1 MEEISNVAV
10 LITHS
15 SGAASSSALSALG
28 PLSQTQVA
36 VEEEASQSFQQK
48 HAADSLIQVI
58 EKLSKIVEKRPQ
70 HQFTLAGQKRAIFLA
85 SSEVEGRGVHQTKG
99 GARGSPTKRTRKN
112 CKEND
117 CAGVTLDNGLV
128 NDALSSPL
136 SASTN
141 PLKSPSLTT
150 TEEATKP
157 KILSQKRTV
166 TCYQCSLCPYLSQTL
181 PLLKEHL
188 KQHNEQH
195 TDLILMCS
203 KCHFTSRDQGQLEA
217 HIKQHL
223 TVNDETESNLSDC
236 EDTDRMSKTQ
246 EGTCTESSGRTRAEL
261 VASEELPQKKKWYSY
276 EEYGLYRCL
285 ICSYVCSQQRM
296 LKTHAWKH
304 AGQVDCS
311 YPIFEDEDG
320 AQAGKEVHPPAN
332 APGGKEKILL
342 LSPVVRDKSQQTVPS
357 AVKLQLHEIPPDA
370 DKKEDVVTQP
380 VSLLRED
387 ALAEDERVYDFK
399 EDAMV
404 EVQVKTEVESE
415 VAQISTSITHDSLLS
430 SAQKI
435 ISSNPNGTGHVNVIV
450 ERLPSAEDSVL
461 STNPLFLD
469 PDEERAKSLLYAE
482 EEACAYIP
490 AAKDE
495 ADSDGGVE
503 SAVGTGTKSAAQN
516 SDPLR
521 DENIPP
527 AGRKRTHSESLRLH
541 SLAAEALVT
550 MPMRTLQVPPLGAKA
565 NPKSSTAQAQ
575 NQSAQAKQE
584 EVATSGQDTS
594 DGALLQFELPNEKRE
609 KDVRSLG
616 LAETDEEE
624 PVTKAGISLS
634 LLTVIERLR
643 ERSDQNASDE
653 DILKELRDNAQ
664 FHNGSVAG
672 VFTGNGSGSYV
683 CNMPSR
689 MDGLA
694 ASSDGGLVDY
704 VPGGERPYRC
714 RLCRYSSS
722 NKGYIKQHLRVHRQ
736 RQPYQCPICE
746 HIALDSKDLE
756 SHMIHHCKTRTYQCK
771 LCQETFHHKVS
782 SC

>member
-1 MEEISNVAV
+1 MEEVSNVAV
-10 LITHS
+10 LITNS
-15 SGAASSSALSALG
+15 SKTTSSSSSSPLAALG
-28 PLSQTQVA
+28 PVSQSQVA
-36 VEEEASQSFQQK
+36 VDEEASQQRR
-48 HAADSLIQVI
+48 AADSLIQVI

-70 HQFTLAGQKRAIFLA
+70 HQLALAGQKRAILLV
-85 SSEVEGRGVHQTKG
+85 SSEGGEGETAQDTRGCTS
-99 GARGSPTKRTRKN
+99 RSPYKKIKKN

-117 CAGVTLDNGLV
+117 CAAVTLDTSLV
-128 NDALSSPL
+128 DDALSHSV
-136 SASTN
+136 SEGIN
-141 PLKSPSLTT
+141 HLKIASLTT
-150 TEEATKP
+150 TEEANHP
-157 KILSQKRTV
+157 KSISHKRTA

-203 KCHFTSRDQGQLEA
+203 KCHFTSRDQIQLEA
-217 HIKQHL
+217 HVRQHL
-223 TVNDETESNLSDC
+223 AINDKKGPPLSDG
-236 EDTDRMSKTQ
+236 EDTDGAPKKQ
-246 EGTCTESSGRTRAEL
+246 ESCAE
-261 VASEELPQKKKWYSY
+261 VGARKRSDTDASEELPQKKKWYSH
-276 EEYGLYRCL
+276 EDYGLYRCL

-320 AQAGKEVHPPAN
+320 AQAGREAQAATN
-332 APGGKEKILL
+332 APGCEEKMVIL
-342 LSPVVRDKSQQTVPS
+342 SKSQQTLLP
-357 AVKLQLHEIPPDA
+357 AVKLQPHEGPLAA
-370 DKKEDVVTQP
+370 DKKDNILAQP
-380 VSLLRED
+380 GPFPREE
-387 ALAEDERVYDFK
+387 AVGKDESVYDFK
-399 EDAMV
+399 EEPMV

-415 VAQISTSITHDSLLS
+415 VGGAITHDSLLS

-435 ISSNPNGTGHVNVIV
+435 ISSSPNSAGHINVIV

-461 STNPLFLD
+461 TTNPLFLG
-469 PDEERAKSLLYAE
+469 PDEGLDKSLLYAE
-482 EEACAYIP
+482 EAERRCVGAP
-490 AAKDE
+490 EHEVDP
-495 ADSDGGVE
+495 GGGAEGTVE
-503 SAVGTGTKSAAQN
+503 TDVKSAAIN
-516 SDPLR
+516 SDSSS

-550 MPMRTLQVPPLGAKA
+550 MPMRTLQVPPASTKL
-565 NPKSSTAQAQ
+565 NVKSSTAQ
-575 NQSAQAKQE
+575 NQSADQKQE
-584 EVATSGQDTS
+584 EAATCGQDTS
-594 DGALLQFELPNEKRE
+594 EGALLQLELHNKGRE
-609 KDVRSLG
+609 KEMGPLG
-616 LAETDEEE
+616 LAEGDEEG

-634 LLTVIERLR
+634 LLAVIERLR

-664 FHNGSVAG
+664 FQAG
-672 VFTGNGSGSYV
+672 TVFTGSGSASYV
-683 CNMPSR
+683 CNLPG
-689 MDGLA
+689 MDGLV

-704 VPGGERPYRC
+704 IPGSERPYRC

-756 SHMIHHCKTRTYQCK
+756 SHMIHHCKSRTYQCK

-782 SC
+782 PC

>member
-1 MEEISNVAV
+1 MEEVSNVAV

-15 SGAASSSALSALG
+15 SGAASSSALAALG
-28 PLSQTQVA
+28 PLSQSQVA
-36 VEEEASQSFQQK
+36 AEEEASQQRR
-48 HAADSLIQVI
+48 AADSLIQVI

-70 HQFTLAGQKRAIFLA
+70 HQLTLAGQKRAILLV
-85 SSEVEGRGVHQTKG
+85 SSEGGEGGGVRVQDKRGGTP
-99 GARGSPTKRTRKN
+99 GSPYKKTKKN

-117 CAGVTLDNGLV
+117 RAGVTLDPSLV
-128 NDALSSPL
+128 DDALSYPTPEGANHL
-136 SASTN
+136 RIA
-141 PLKSPSLTT
+141 SLTT
-150 TEEATKP
+150 TEEASNP
-157 KILSQKRTV
+157 QSISHKRTV

-181 PLLKEHL
+181 PQLKEHL

-203 KCHFTSRDQGQLEA
+203 KCHFTSRDQVQLEA
-217 HIKQHL
+217 HVRHHL
-223 TVNDETESNLSDC
+223 TVNDRKESTLSDC
-236 EDTDRMSKTQ
+236 EDTDRGPKQPEGNCAEISASKIPNI
-246 EGTCTESSGRTRAEL
+246 
-261 VASEELPQKKKWYSY
+261 VAPKELPQKTKWYSH
-276 EEYGLYRCL
+276 EDYGLYRCL

-320 AQAGKEVHPPAN
+320 GREAQAATN
-332 APGGKEKILL
+332 APGCEEKLVV
-342 LSPVVRDKSQQTVPS
+342 LSPVVQDRCQQTSPS
-357 AVKLQLHEIPPDA
+357 AIKLQPHEAPLAA
-370 DKKEDVVTQP
+370 DKKEDIVTQP
-380 VSLLRED
+380 VSLPSEE
-387 ALAEDERVYDFK
+387 AVEKDEGVYDFK
-399 EDAMV
+399 EEPMV

-415 VAQISTSITHDSLLS
+415 VAQISSSVTHDSLLS

-435 ISSNPNGTGHVNVIV
+435 ISSSPNSAGHINVIV

-461 STNPLFLD
+461 TTNPLFLG
-469 PDEERAKSLLYAE
+469 PDEQMDKSLLYAE
-482 EEACAYIP
+482 EAECCCVEAP
-490 AAKDE
+490 RGE
-495 ADSDGGVE
+495 ADSAG
-503 SAVGTGTKSAAQN
+503 SAEGALGTNIKSAAIN
-516 SDPLR
+516 SDSSS

-550 MPMRTLQVPPLGAKA
+550 MPMRTLQVPSTSAKLSLK
-565 NPKSSTAQAQ
+565 NSTAQTQ
-575 NQSAQAKQE
+575 NQSMDQKQE
-584 EVATSGQDTS
+584 EAQDTSGQDTS
-594 DGALLQFELPNEKRE
+594 DAALLQLELHNKGRE
-609 KDVRSLG
+609 KEMGALG
-616 LAETDEEE
+616 LAEGDEEG
-624 PVTKAGISLS
+624 PAAKAGISLS

-664 FHNGSVAG
+664 FQTGTVAG

-683 CNMPSR
+683 CNIPG
-689 MDGLA
+689 MDGLV

-704 VPGGERPYRC
+704 IPGSERPYRC

-771 LCQETFHHKVS
+771 LCQETFHHKVRS
-782 SC
+782 R